1 MAESQAGAGKPPV
14 MRPRPLSPHLQIYGW
29 KITMAASI
37 THRITGV
44 GLAIGSLL
52 LTCWLLALADG
63 PESYLAVQGFLGSW
77 IGRLMLLGFTW
88 SLMYHLCNGIRHM
101 FWDIGYGFEVATAN
115 RTAWAAF
122 TGSIILTGIA
132 WFLAYSCRGVI

>member
-1 MAESQAGAGKPPV
+1 MAETQAGAGKVPA

-52 LTCWLLALADG
+52 LTCWLLSLAGG
-63 PESYLAVQGFLGSW
+63 PESYAALQAFLGSW
-77 IGRLMLLGFTW
+77 FGRLLLLGFTW
-88 SLMYHLCNGIRHM
+88 SLMYHLCNGIRHL
-101 FWDIGYGFEVATAN
+101 FWDTGRGFEVATAN

-122 TGSIILTGIA
+122 TGSVLLTLIV
-132 WFLAYSCRGVI
+132 WVLAYSCRGAI

>member
-1 MAESQAGAGKPPV
+1 
-14 MRPRPLSPHLQIYGW
+14 
-29 KITMAASI
+29 MAASI

>member
-1 MAESQAGAGKPPV
+1 MAESQAGTGKPPV

-44 GLAIGSLL
+44 GLGIGSLL
-52 LTCWLLALADG
+52 LTCWLLALAAG
-63 PESYLAVQGFLGSW
+63 PESYTALQAFLGSW
-77 IGRLMLLGFTW
+77 FGRLLLLGFTW
-88 SLMYHLCNGIRHM
+88 SLMYHLCNGVRHL
-101 FWDIGYGFEVATAN
+101 FWDTGRGFEIATAN

-122 TGSIILTGIA
+122 VGSVLLTLIV
-132 WFLAYSCRGVI
+132 WVLAYSCRGAI

>member
-1 MAESQAGAGKPPV
+1 MAESQAGAGRPPA

-44 GLAIGSLL
+44 GLGIGSLL

-63 PESYLAVQGFLGSW
+63 PESYAALQAFLGSW
-77 IGRLMLLGFTW
+77 FGRLLLLGFTW
-88 SLMYHLCNGIRHM
+88 SMMYHLCNGVRHL
-101 FWDIGYGFEVATAN
+101 FWDVGYGFEISTAN

-122 TGSIILTGIA
+122 TGSVLLTVIVWG
-132 WFLAYSCRGVI
+132 LAYTCRGAV

>member
-1 MAESQAGAGKPPV
+1 MAESQAGTGKPPI

-37 THRITGV
+37 THRISGV

-52 LTCWLLALADG
+52 LTCWLLALAAG
-63 PESYLAVQGFLGSW
+63 PENYTALQSFLASW
-77 IGRLMLLGFTW
+77 FGRLLLLGFTW
-88 SLMYHLCNGIRHM
+88 SLMYHLCNGIRHL
-101 FWDIGYGFEVATAN
+101 FWDIGYGFDIATAD

-122 TGSIILTGIA
+122 AGSILLTVMA
-132 WFLAYSCRGVI
+132 WWLAYLCRGAV

>member
-1 MAESQAGAGKPPV
+1 MAESQEAAGAAPA

-63 PESYLAVQGFLGSW
+63 PESYAALQAFLGGW
-77 IGRLMLLGFTW
+77 FGKLLLLGFTW
-88 SLMYHLCNGIRHM
+88 SLMYHLCNGVRHL
-101 FWDIGYGFEVATAN
+101 FWDTGRGFEVATAN
-115 RTAWAAF
+115 RTAWSAF
-122 TGSIILTGIA
+122 TGSVLLTLIA
-132 WFLAYSCRGVI
+132 WVLAYSCGGSI